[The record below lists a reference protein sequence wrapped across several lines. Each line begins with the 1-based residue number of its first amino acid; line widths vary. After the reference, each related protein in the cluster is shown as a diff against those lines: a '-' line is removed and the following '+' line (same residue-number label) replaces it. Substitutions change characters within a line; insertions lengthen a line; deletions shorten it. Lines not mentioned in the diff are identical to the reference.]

1 MSVAKVLRLDEYRD
15 RRTHRL
21 RLAEALHRIE
31 PLRHALF
38 SHLVEIAD
46 LTGADR
52 VATVWVDEYGS
63 GLIHP
68 HVVLD
73 QLFDRPRRHFATE
86 PLHEAWELGVPAAH
100 DRLAHGG
107 TSVPTTLSV
116 ALGSDGT
123 RAWFVVADS
132 MFARPMLDRGVRD
145 RVMFL
150 AGECASVVLHRDL
163 DASARR
169 GAASQASNFAG
180 WPILE
185 DLEGREDDEVT
196 STRIARRFVVGRLVR
211 MLVDDDLAV
220 AHERMADQVRRAR
233 GELLG
238 ADTSADARGLDEVVR
253 CQRVL
258 DALEAGS
265 HEMLAAELV
274 ELGDV
279 VEAQGHTQGAL
290 EIYRCAYAIAAGVG
304 AVRPAVDAARL
315 TGRVLRRQA
324 LWNEARGWFEA
335 TRAIAEAAGLP
346 DVAAMA
352 LVGLGGIKKELGSL
366 PAARETFE
374 AALTVAERSGD
385 RDTIALVHHGLL
397 GVEQALGNVAQ
408 GLRHGWLAVATYASE
423 EGRTRCMAS
432 IAAAL
437 LELGDHEAAED
448 AWSLV
453 AHTTSEK
460 YYLVY
465 AHDALG
471 HLSAL
476 KGDREGFARHA
487 HRCDALGWESALPA
501 AKAEILLFRG
511 LSHRAL
517 GELEEARE
525 WLSRAVRFAED
536 HSFNQ
541 TLFKAE
547 AALGGLEREVGLAAS
562 PATPAAPAAPREV
575 REGLRAMRREL
586 VGAGA

>member
-21 RLAEALHRIE
+21 RLAEALHRVE
-31 PLRHALF
+31 PLRHAVF
-38 SHLVEIAD
+38 THLVEIAD

-73 QLFDRPRRHFATE
+73 QLCDRPRRHFSPE
-86 PLHEAWELGVPAAH
+86 PLHEAWELGIPAAL
-100 DRLAHGG
+100 DRLSRPS

-132 MFARPMLDRGVRD
+132 VFARPLLDEDVRD

-150 AGECASVVLHRDL
+150 AGECAAVVLHRDL
-163 DASARR
+163 DAVARR
-169 GAASQASNFAG
+169 GAAGHASSFAG

-185 DLEGREDDEVT
+185 DLEGREDDEVV
-196 STRIARRFVVGRLVR
+196 SARIARRFVVGRLVR

-220 AHERMADQVRRAR
+220 APERMADQVRRAR
-233 GELLG
+233 TELLST
-238 ADTSADARGLDEVVR
+238 DTSTDEGDQDELAR

-258 DALEAGS
+258 DALEKGS
-265 HEMLAAELV
+265 HDTLAAELV

-279 VEAQGHTQGAL
+279 VEAQGHTHGAL
-290 EIYRCAYAIAAGVG
+290 ELYRCAYVISAGIGAA
-304 AVRPAVDAARL
+304 RPAVDAARL
-315 TGRVLRRQA
+315 TGRILRRQA
-324 LWNEARGWFEA
+324 LWNDARGWFEA
-335 TRAIAEAAGLP
+335 TQSIAEAAGMP
-346 DVAAMA
+346 DVAARA
-352 LVGLGGIKKELGSL
+352 LVGLGGIRKEMGNL
-366 PAARETFE
+366 PAARETFG
-374 AALTVAERSGD
+374 AALSIAESSGD

-408 GLRHGWLAVATYASE
+408 GLRHGWLAVGTYVSE

-437 LELGDHEAAED
+437 LELGDQEAAED
-448 AWSLV
+448 AWSVV
-453 AHTTSEK
+453 AHTSTEK

-476 KGDREGFARHA
+476 KGDRPAFAKHA
-487 HRCDALGWESALPA
+487 ERCDALGWDSALPS
-501 AKAEILLFRG
+501 AKAEILLYRG
-511 LSHRAL
+511 LSYRAL
-517 GELEEARE
+517 GEVEEARR
-525 WLSRAVRFAED
+525 WLSRAVRFAEE
-536 HSFNQ
+536 HHFNQ
-541 TLFKAE
+541 TLFRAE
-547 AALGGLEREVGLAAS
+547 AALGGLEQIAEPQAA
-562 PATPAAPAAPREV
+562 APAAPAAPREV
-575 REGLRAMRREL
+575 REGLRTMRQEL